1 MVKPMIHYGED
12 GARATILASGWIDA
26 TYLIE
31 AINEVT
37 QRIHAKYGES
47 EDVSVTAG
55 AVTEDDG
62 SPARRFFITMVPK
75 HAAAEAH
82 HVRPRHQV

>member
-31 AINEVT
+31 AVNEVF
-37 QRIHAKYGES
+37 
-47 EDVSVTAG
+47 SVRMNPANG
-55 AVTEDDG
+55 A
-62 SPARRFFITMVPK
+62 
-75 HAAAEAH
+75 
-82 HVRPRHQV
+82 